1 MNALL
6 IFLNRRVN
14 LKLFPGI
21 PVVQRFLLPLLV
33 LLFSTLVI
41 YAQTAPVV
49 FGLDAFIDV
58 VTNNHPVMAKA
69 ELLRSRAE
77 SSVLEARG
85 SFDPKIDMEYSNKSF
100 DGKNYYQIYQG
111 ALKIPTWFGIDLK
124 TSYSHNRGE
133 YINEMDFLPSS
144 GLWDLG
150 LSLPLGKGLLL
161 DERRAQL
168 KKAQLYVQSAEQER
182 ILIINDLLRDALDS
196 YLQWQQAYQFLRVAE
211 DGVALAEQRL
221 EGAVSGFLQGD
232 KPAVDT
238 LESFLSM
245 QDRMQTLFKAR
256 QIFSNTR
263 VSLSNFIWMNGQIPM
278 ELDSMAIPD
287 LLDDDILAGFYSES
301 LMREDALL
309 EQHPSIAQYLLKMDQ
324 LDIEIRLSQEALKP
338 DLRLDYFPLVS
349 GETQLLQ
356 RLTTNNYKFGA
367 TLNYPILQRKA
378 RGKLRINE
386 IKSQELIYDLSLKRR
401 ELDIKLDLYRQN
413 IENQELQFA
422 LANEMVENYQR
433 LLDAEYRKFSVG
445 ESSVFLVNSRE
456 VSYLES
462 RKKRIETLVNL
473 TKYRLAYIYWGA
485 SLIDLLSESTN

>member
-1 MNALL
+1 MDSLL
-6 IFLNRRVN
+6 IFLDRRAN
-14 LKLFPGI
+14 LKLFQ
-21 PVVQRFLLPLLV
+21 VVPIIQRFLLYLLA
-33 LLFSTLVI
+33 LIFSAPVI
-41 YAQTAPVV
+41 YGQTTPVV

-85 SFDPKIDMEYSNKSF
+85 SFDPKIEMEYSNKSF
-100 DGKNYYQIYQG
+100 DRKNYYQIYQG

-168 KKAQLYVQSAEQER
+168 KMVQLYVQSAEQER
-182 ILIINDLLRDALDS
+182 ILIINDLLYDALDS
-196 YLQWQQAYQFLRVAE
+196 YLQWQQAYQLLRVAE

-221 EGAVSGFLQGD
+221 EGTVSGFLQGD

-256 QIFSNTR
+256 QVFSNAR
-263 VSLSNFIWMNGQIPM
+263 VSLSNFIWMNGQVPM
-278 ELDSMAIPD
+278 ELDSLAIPD
-287 LLDDDILAGFYSES
+287 LPGSDLLADFYSES
-301 LMREDALL
+301 LIRADALI
-309 EQHPSIAQYLLKMDQ
+309 EQHPAIAQYLLKMDQ
-324 LDIEIRLSQEALKP
+324 LDIEIRLNQEALKP
-338 DLRLDYFPLVS
+338 DIRLDYFPLVS
-349 GETQLLQ
+349 ADNQLLQ
-356 RLTTNNYKFGA
+356 RLTTDNYKFGA
-367 TLNYPILQRKA
+367 TFNYPIFQRKA
-378 RGKLRINE
+378 RGKLKINE
-386 IKSQELIYDLSLKRR
+386 IKSQELLYDLSLKQR

-413 IENQELQFA
+413 VENQELQFA
-422 LANEMVENYQR
+422 LANEMVESYQR

-485 SLIDLLSESTN
+485 SLIDLLRESTN